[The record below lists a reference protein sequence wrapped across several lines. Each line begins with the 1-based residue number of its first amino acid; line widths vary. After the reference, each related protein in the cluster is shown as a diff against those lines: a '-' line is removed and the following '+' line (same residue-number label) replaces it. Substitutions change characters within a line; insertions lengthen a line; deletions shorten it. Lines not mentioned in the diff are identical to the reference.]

1 MPRDI
6 LSMSIAVR
14 MPAPAI
20 AGIANKNENLAA
32 SSADRPI
39 IKPVQIVAPER
50 DIPGMMANAWDKPI
64 LNPLTKVKSDFL
76 FKNHLDEIS
85 IIPVTINAV
94 LQNVNYQT
102 LRQFDPLTI
111 ILLL

>member
-6 LSMSIAVR
+6 LSISIAVR
-14 MPAPAI
+14 IPAPAI

-50 DIPGMMANAWDKPI
+50 DIPGMMANAKIW
-64 LNPLTKVKSDFL
+64 
-76 FKNHLDEIS
+76 
-85 IIPVTINAV
+85 
-94 LQNVNYQT
+94 
-102 LRQFDPLTI
+102 
-111 ILLL
+111 LLLQQIDPSLSLCRL